1 MHKSHTKKIL
11 FLRFISTVLLSG
23 ILSIFSPQLLAWS
36 SVSSVLLSAGIT
48 TQASVSSEGVQS
60 NSYNYNSM
68 INSNGRYI
76 LFISSADNLVAG
88 DTNQSSD
95 VFLRDRIN
103 MTTERVSLANDGSQP
118 DGDSSSAAMS
128 DDGRYIVFGSTAS
141 NLVAGEQT
149 FFSQLY
155 VRDRVNGTT
164 QRISVDSN
172 GVLAN
177 GSSSSVAMSH
187 DGRYISFSS
196 FATNLVENDTNG
208 KSDVFIHD
216 RLNSTTERIS
226 VSSTGVQGNN
236 RSAGSSISADGEKIA
251 FLSSANNLVAN
262 DTNNS
267 LDIFVYNLSSGIIQ
281 RVSVNS
287 QGVEGDDSSSG
298 AKISSNG
305 QVVSF
310 TSSAR
315 NLVPGDTNNL
325 TDVFVHD
332 LVTGVTERISI
343 TSDGIQAR
351 DYSFSGGLSA
361 DGRYVTFT
369 TFDHAFDIGN
379 VDWWYE
385 DVFLHDRLT
394 KTTEIM
400 SVSTDGI
407 QGNEESGRSLI
418 SGDGRFVTFESFA
431 KELISGDNGSYTQ
444 DIFIRD
450 RGMQ

>member
-1 MHKSHTKKIL
+1 MYTLHSKKTL
-11 FLRFISTVLLSG
+11 SLRFIPVTLLSST
-23 ILSIFSPQLLAWS
+23 LSILSPQLLAGAS
-36 SVSSVLLSAGIT
+36 TSSVLLSPGIT

-68 INSNGRYI
+68 INSNGQYI
-76 LFISSADNLVAG
+76 LFASSADNLVAG
-88 DTNQSSD
+88 DTNQSTD

-103 MTTERVSLANDGSQP
+103 MTTERVSLANDGSQAN
-118 DGDSSSAAMS
+118 GRSSSSAMS
-128 DDGRYIVFGSTAS
+128 DDGRFIVFESIAS

-155 VRDRVNGTT
+155 VRDRINGTT

-177 GSSSSVAMSH
+177 SSSSSVAMSH

-196 FATNLVENDTNG
+196 FASNLVANDTNG
-208 KSDVFIHD
+208 KSDVFLHD
-216 RLNSTTERIS
+216 RLNSTTQRIS

-236 RSAGSSISADGEKIA
+236 RSAGSSMSADGERIV
-251 FLSSANNLVAN
+251 FLSSADNLVAN
-262 DTNNS
+262 DTNNV
-267 LDIFVYNLSSGIIQ
+267 LDIFVYNRSSGITQ

-287 QGVEGDDSSSG
+287 QGVEGDDSSG
-298 AKISSNG
+298 GGLISANG

-310 TSSAR
+310 SSSAR
-315 NLVPGDTNNL
+315 NLVPGDTNYLN
-325 TDVFVHD
+325 DAFVHD
-332 LVTGVTERISI
+332 LVTGVTERVSVK
-343 TSDGIQAR
+343 SDGTQAR

-361 DGRYVTFT
+361 DGRYAMFT
-369 TFDHAFDIGN
+369 TYDQSFDIGN
-379 VDWWYE
+379 VDWWFE

-400 SVSTDGI
+400 SVSSDGI
-407 QGNEESGRSLI
+407 QGNEDSGTPLI
-418 SGDGRFVTFESFA
+418 SGNGQFVTFQSFA

-450 RGMQ
+450 RGVQ